1 MTVSF
6 VEEWIESVL
15 ASDQLFLAINAV
27 SIYYFFLFGNLVLK
41 ASTIRNAT
49 ILFQFSNRY
58 QGKGWVLSMLHSVC
72 CHLTEFRR
80 SGAGWGVATSIV
92 LNGAFCFWIND
103 DLGCSWSVFFS
114 HSSFDSLPD
123 RLLYN
128 MFNEHDIVS
137 SECSWQSWINMH
149 HPRKDND
156 SFYSLHHERLPC
168 T

>member
-1 MTVSF
+1 MLYQSIIF
-6 VEEWIESVL
+6 FFSVIL
-15 ASDQLFLAINAV
+15 YWRLRPSGMQPSCSNFLI
-27 SIYYFFLFGNLVLK
+27 G
-41 ASTIRNAT
+41 IR
-49 ILFQFSNRY
+49 
-58 QGKGWVLSMLHSVC
+58 GKVGFLSMLHSVC

-92 LNGAFCFWIND
+92 LNGAFCFGIND